1 MANLFDSVSAKS
13 GEPQEIIAGDF
24 TQWKR
29 DDLTSDYPSDSYT
42 LKYSARLQG
51 NGSVEIEITGGT
63 DHLVQVSST
72 VSADFAPGIYNWQA
86 YITRNSD
93 SSRIAVTSGIW
104 KVVANRDLDST
115 DPRTEAE
122 KNLQKCLDVYAGRI
136 GSDVES
142 YSISGRSLTKLKPEE
157 LRKEINYW
165 QGKVNQERNKAAIKA
180 GKASS
185 STIKARFPL

>member
-1 MANLFDSVSAKS
+1 VANLFDSSNAQS
-13 GEPQEIIAGDF
+13 GEPQEMVAGDF
-24 TQWKR
+24 VQWKR
-29 DDLTSDYPSDSYT
+29 DDLTSDYPSSDYT

-51 NGSVEIEITGGT
+51 SGGVEIEITGGS
-63 DHLVQVSST
+63 DHLVQVLSST
-72 VSADFAPGIYNWQA
+72 SVDYTPGFYNWQA

-93 SSRIAVTSGIW
+93 SARVVVSSGIW
-104 KVVANRDLDST
+104 KVIANRDTDST
-115 DPRTEAE
+115 DPRSEAE
-122 KNLQKCLDVYAGRI
+122 INLQKCLDVYAGRI

-142 YSISGRSLTKLKPEE
+142 YSIAGRSLTKLKPEE

-185 STIKARFPL
+185 STIKARFL

>member
-1 MANLFDSVSAKS
+1 MANLFDSSNAQS
-13 GEPQEIIAGDF
+13 GEPQEMVAGDF
-24 TQWKR
+24 VQWKR
-29 DDLTSDYPSDSYT
+29 DDLTSDYPSSDYT

-51 NGSVEIEITGGT
+51 SGGVEIEITGGS
-63 DHLVQVSST
+63 DHLVQVLSST
-72 VSADFAPGIYNWQA
+72 SVDYTPGFYNWQA

-93 SSRIAVTSGIW
+93 SARVVVSSGIW
-104 KVVANRDLDST
+104 KVIANRDTDST
-115 DPRTEAE
+115 DPRSEAE
-122 KNLQKCLDVYAGRI
+122 INLQKCLDVYAGRI

-142 YSISGRSLTKLKPEE
+142 YSIAGRSLTKLKPEE

-185 STIKARFPL
+185 STIKARFL

>member
-1 MANLFDSVSAKS
+1 MANLFDSINAIS
-13 GEPQEIIAGDF
+13 GEPQEIVSGDF
-24 TQWKR
+24 IQWKR
-29 DDLTSDYPSDSYT
+29 DDLTADYPSDSYT

-51 NGSVEIEITGGT
+51 NGGVEIEITAGS
-63 DHLVQVSST
+63 DHLVQVT
-72 VSADFAPGIYNWQA
+72 SATSANYAAGTYNWQA

-93 SSRIAVTSGIW
+93 SARIAVTSGIW
-104 KVVANRDLDST
+104 KVIANRDLDST
-115 DPRTEAE
+115 DPRSEAE
-122 KNLQKCLDVYAGRI
+122 INLQKCLDVYAGRI
-136 GSDVES
+136 GTDVDS

-185 STIKARFPL
+185 STIKARFL

>member
-1 MANLFDSVSAKS
+1 VANQFDSTNAKS
-13 GEPQEIIAGDF
+13 GEPREIVAGDF
-24 TQWKR
+24 IQWKR
-29 DDLTSDYPSDSYT
+29 DDLTVDYPSDDYT
-42 LKYSARLQG
+42 LTYSARLQG
-51 NGSVEIEITGGT
+51 KSSVQITITGGS

-72 VSADFAPGIYNWQA
+72 TSADYQPGTYNWQA

-93 SSRIAVTSGIW
+93 SARISVTTGIW
-104 KVVANRDLDST
+104 EVIANRSADSNES
-115 DPRTEAE
+115 RTVAE
-122 KNLQKCLDVYAGRI
+122 INLQKCLDVYAGRI

-142 YSISGRSLTKLKPEE
+142 YSIAGRSLTKLKPEE

-185 STIKARFPL
+185 STIKARFL